1 MTDIT
6 NSGRPWAVQKLQLLQ
21 QYQSAYRNGQ
31 ITSDDYRSLLNDLSN
46 METIQGD
53 VTDMELKAALINA
66 IQLAASLIG

>member
-1 MTDIT
+1 MTDIM

-46 METIQGD
+46 MESIQGD
-53 VTDMELKAALINA
+53 ATDMQIKAELINA

>member
-1 MTDIT
+1 MTDIM

-46 METIQGD
+46 MENIQGD
-53 VTDMELKAALINA
+53 ATDMQIKAELINA
-66 IQLAASLIG
+66 IQLAASIIG

>member
-6 NSGRPWAVQKLQLLQ
+6 NSGRPWAVQKLQLLP

-66 IQLAASLIG
+66 IQLAASIIG

>member
-1 MTDIT
+1 MTDIM

-46 METIQGD
+46 MEAIQGD
-53 VTDMELKAALINA
+53 ATDMQIKAELITA